1 MIYYGI
7 KLFKLLHLRIYD
19 QSSQLK
25 LKRGSFLFVHQKV
38 LYFFSKIMLTLYP
51 CNETSDIE
59 TTIEIEVSIR
69 RAIFFAGPKIF
80 EMKDSELKKY

>member
-1 MIYYGI
+1 MIRVVSLNRNVG
-7 KLFKLLHLRIYD
+7 H
-19 QSSQLK
+19 
-25 LKRGSFLFVHQKV
+25 
-38 LYFFSKIMLTLYP
+38 FFSFIKKFYIFFQKIILTLYP